1 MSSDFYDKELTAA
14 TILEEGVPRA
24 STDEIPASL
33 ALNYDGG
40 DDLKSVIINDDEYTL
55 EEFIVHADAWASED
69 PSPFAAQWRAGD
81 FDNLYPSMRAV
92 DVDGVLRSIV
102 EHVIDLH

>member
-24 STDEIPASL
+24 NAEETPASL
-33 ALNYDGG
+33 ALNYGG
-40 DDLKSVIINDDEYTL
+40 DDLKSVIVNDVEYTL
-55 EEFIVHADAWASED
+55 EEFIAHADSWARED
-69 PSPFAAQWRAGD
+69 SSPFAAQWRAGD
-81 FDNLYPSMRAV
+81 FDNLYPSMRDV

-102 EHVIDLH
+102 GHIIDLH